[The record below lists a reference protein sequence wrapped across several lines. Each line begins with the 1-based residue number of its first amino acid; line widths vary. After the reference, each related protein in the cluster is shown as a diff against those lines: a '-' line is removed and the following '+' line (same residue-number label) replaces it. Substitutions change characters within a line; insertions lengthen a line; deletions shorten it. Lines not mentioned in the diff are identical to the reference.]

1 MKYKAL
7 SGWGWGKGSIAD
19 PETTTPNGCSCA
31 SLCGATI
38 SDGFSKDWCYT
49 KGPESCGSFSLKGYW
64 DYCEYLNSKRPT
76 YRAMTW
82 KQKQDHLWAQIIEDD
97 TFGQYY
103 ASELPTESVI
113 TSFDDE
119 WDVMPNGRHKVIH
132 SVGAICQF
140 EINISPDSPYTGLL
154 KVKQRQFYK
163 YNFFITAYPWKKLRD
178 FDVLCFSG
186 WSKRARID
194 SYGPCH

>member
-1 MKYKAL
+1 
-7 SGWGWGKGSIAD
+7 
-19 PETTTPNGCSCA
+19 
-31 SLCGATI
+31 
-38 SDGFSKDWCYT
+38 
-49 KGPESCGSFSLKGYW
+49 
-64 DYCEYLNSKRPT
+64 
-76 YRAMTW
+76 MTW

-140 EINISPDSPYTGLL
+140 DDTATHQMIFGVKRGIN
-154 KVKQRQFYK
+154 V
-163 YNFFITAYPWKKLRD
+163 
-178 FDVLCFSG
+178 C
-186 WSKRARID
+186 
-194 SYGPCH
+194 

>member
-1 MKYKAL
+1 
-7 SGWGWGKGSIAD
+7 
-19 PETTTPNGCSCA
+19 
-31 SLCGATI
+31 
-38 SDGFSKDWCYT
+38 
-49 KGPESCGSFSLKGYW
+49 
-64 DYCEYLNSKRPT
+64 
-76 YRAMTW
+76 MTW

-154 KVKQRQFYK
+154 KVKQLQFYK
-163 YNFFITAYPWKKLRD
+163 YDFYITAYP
-178 FDVLCFSG
+178 
-186 WSKRARID
+186 
-194 SYGPCH
+194 